1 MHSTFQVDQQPRSMQ
16 LRDRRQM
23 PQPLHA
29 SNASYVSW
37 TGPDRFSVREQ
48 IGDRDEAAPI
58 GPHRVRRGFAGL
70 QVVQELLE
78 PLGDLIDDRQHGGS
92 FNGVFGDAR
101 IGLVRHTASQAAYRD
116 INVTV
121 TN

>member
-1 MHSTFQVDQQPRSMQ
+1 MSADRAGAVLRPRA
-16 LRDRRQM
+16 DRRS
-23 PQPLHA
+23 L
-29 SNASYVSW
+29 
-37 TGPDRFSVREQ
+37 
-48 IGDRDEAAPI
+48 
-58 GPHRVRRGFAGL
+58 
-70 QVVQELLE
+70 VQELLE
-78 PLGDLIDDRQHGGS
+78 PLGDLIDDRQYGGS